1 MVKLIDSRSID
12 PEGFNDEKSL
22 GLRLNKLEDIA
33 DSSNITPEIL
43 EKYFVLSEFYQ
54 YFGTVIFTTPSTS
67 TVTSSSVD
75 PLHANFRGMS

>member
-43 EKYFVLSEFYQ
+43 EKYFVLSEYYQ
-54 YFGTVIFTTPSTS
+54 YFGTVLITTPSTS

-75 PLHANFRGMS
+75 PF

>member
-54 YFGTVIFTTPSTS
+54 YFGIVLFTTASTS

-75 PLHANFRGMS
+75 PS

>member
-12 PEGFNDEKSL
+12 PEGFNYEKSL

-54 YFGTVIFTTPSTS
+54 YFGIVLFTTASTS

-75 PLHANFRGMS
+75 PF

>member
-33 DSSNITPEIL
+33 NSSNITPEIL

-54 YFGTVIFTTPSTS
+54 YFGIVLFTTPSTS

-75 PLHANFRGMS
+75 PF